1 MPEPSYAPDAV
12 DDLIVRF
19 FCRET
24 VPDEHRFLREGI
36 DRAPANGARF
46 IGFRNGNLS

>member
-24 VPDEHRFLREGI
+24 VPDEHRFLRECP
-36 DRAPANGARF
+36 RTAPVSSVFGTS
-46 IGFRNGNLS
+46 I